1 MVHLHFPSEPEI
13 RRRLVPSTPAI
24 DGAIVVAANI
34 VAAWLFEIAGP
45 LFWAAL
51 IVIFVLAEF
60 SGT

>member
-13 RRRLVPSTPAI
+13 RQRIVSTVPEA
-24 DGAIVVAANI
+24 DGSIVVAANI
-34 VAAWLFEIAGP
+34 VAAWLFEIVGP

-60 SGT
+60 SET

>member
-13 RRRLVPSTPAI
+13 RQRVVPTAPAA
-24 DGAIVVAANI
+24 DGSIVVAANI
-34 VAAWLFEIAGP
+34 VAAWLFEIVGP